1 MNLGGKAR
9 RGTGSVMTRAN
20 VEGNY
25 LANLRVRAEHQNR
38 VEDFTILIVEDHVV
52 IAADLADAVQR
63 SGGQVL
69 GPVSRLSEAL
79 AVITTTPCD
88 AALLDINLGHETS
101 YLAAQMLQVREVPFA
116 FLTGSEG
123 DEIESRYAKV
133 PVLRKP
139 FSEMEIESCLRRL
152 MGSSGMPAPLDC
164 KDCNPQVESR

>member
-1 MNLGGKAR
+1 MTLWQLVNDRGGQPNADSQR
-9 RGTGSVMTRAN
+9 MPRAD
-20 VEGNY
+20 VEGDY
-25 LANLRVRAEHQNR
+25 LANPRVRAEHQNR

-79 AVITTTPCD
+79 SVIATAPCD
-88 AALLDINLGHETS
+88 AALLDINLGHETA
-101 YLAAQMLQVREVPFA
+101 YLAAEMLQVREVPFA

-123 DEIESRYAKV
+123 DEIESRYAKI

-139 FSEMEIESCLRRL
+139 FSETEIESCLRRL
-152 MGSSGMPAPLDC
+152 MSSSGMLAP
-164 KDCNPQVESR
+164 

>member
-1 MNLGGKAR
+1 MTLWQFVNDRGGQPSADSQRMPRADMGGKLCCKPP
-9 RGTGSVMTRAN
+9 SP
-20 VEGNY
+20 
-25 LANLRVRAEHQNR
+25 AEHQNR

-52 IAADLADAVQR
+52 IAADIADAVQR

-79 AVITTTPCD
+79 AVIATAPCD
-88 AALLDINLGHETS
+88 AALLDINLGHETA
-101 YLAAQMLQVREVPFA
+101 YLAAEMLQVREVPFA

-123 DEIESRYAKV
+123 DEIESRYAKI

-152 MGSSGMPAPLDC
+152 MASSGMPAL
-164 KDCNPQVESR
+164 

>member
-1 MNLGGKAR
+1 ML
-9 RGTGSVMTRAN
+9 TRQSPSAI
-20 VEGNY
+20 
-25 LANLRVRAEHQNR
+25 ATR

-79 AVITTTPCD
+79 SVIATAPCD
-88 AALLDINLGHETS
+88 AALLDINLGHETA
-101 YLAAQMLQVREVPFA
+101 YLAAEMLQVREVPFA

-123 DEIESRYAKV
+123 DEIESRYAKI

-139 FSEMEIESCLRRL
+139 FSETEIESCLRRL
-152 MGSSGMPAPLDC
+152 MSSSGMPAP
-164 KDCNPQVESR
+164 

>member
-1 MNLGGKAR
+1 ML
-9 RGTGSVMTRAN
+9 MLD
-20 VEGNY
+20 GNC

-38 VEDFTILIVEDHVV
+38 VEGFTILIVEDHVV

-79 AVITTTPCD
+79 AVIATAPCD

-116 FLTGSEG
+116 FLTGSDG
-123 DEIESRYAKV
+123 DEIESGYAKI

-139 FSEMEIESCLRRL
+139 FSEIEIESCLRRL
-152 MGSSGMPAPLDC
+152 MGSSGIPAPLD
-164 KDCNPQVESR
+164 